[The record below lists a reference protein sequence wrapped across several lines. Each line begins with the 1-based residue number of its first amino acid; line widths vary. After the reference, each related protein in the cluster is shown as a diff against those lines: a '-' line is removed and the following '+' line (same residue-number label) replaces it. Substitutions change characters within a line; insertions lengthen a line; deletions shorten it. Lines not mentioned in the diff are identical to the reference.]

1 MTNIFPIELSLVR
14 ELVIDAGKE
23 ELLTRFQ
30 HSAFTYKQDGSLVT
44 EADLNVQS
52 RLQDELNKLHPEIPL
67 LGEEMS
73 AQHQDHVIADG
84 SGSFWCL
91 DPLDGTSN
99 FASGIP
105 FFSISLALIENGQ
118 PIMGIVYD
126 PIRDECFLAEKGKG
140 TRLNDKLLDATT
152 AAHNDIKKC
161 SAIIDFKRLEPELAT
176 RLATGAPY
184 SSQRSFGSVALDWA
198 WLAAGRGQIY
208 LHGKQK
214 LWDYAAGWLIL
225 DEAGGSSSTLEGEFG
240 FQATLEPRS
249 ALAATTV
256 NLHQQWFDWIGG

>member
-1 MTNIFPIELSLVR
+1 MTNIFPIELSLLR

-23 ELLTRFQ
+23 ELLPRFQ
-30 HSAFTYKQDGSLVT
+30 HTDFSYKQDGSLVT
-44 EADLNVQS
+44 EADLSVQN
-52 RLQDELNKLHPEIPL
+52 RLQTELYKLHPEITL
-67 LGEEMS
+67 LGEEMPEQEQN
-73 AQHQDHVIADG
+73 AIITECG
-84 SGSFWCL
+84 TFWCL

-118 PIMGIVYD
+118 PIMGIIYD
-126 PIRDECFLAEKGKG
+126 PVRDECFIAEKGRG
-140 TRLNDKLLDATT
+140 ARLNDKPLDATIT
-152 AAHNDIKKC
+152 AHAALQRC
-161 SAIIDFKRLEPELAT
+161 SAIIDFKRLSSDLAT
-176 RLATGAPY
+176 RLAINAPY

-225 DEAGGSSSTLEGEFG
+225 NEAGGSSSTLEGVSG
-240 FQATLEPRS
+240 FQAALVPRS
-249 ALAATTV
+249 AIAASNT
-256 NLHQQWFDWIGG
+256 NLYRQWFNWISA

>member
-1 MTNIFPIELSLVR
+1 MTNIVPVELSLLR

-23 ELLTRFQ
+23 ELLNRFQ
-30 HSAFTYKQDGSLVT
+30 HAAFSYKQDGSLVT
-44 EADLNVQS
+44 EADLNAQN
-52 RLQDELNKLHPEIPL
+52 RLQMALYKLHPEIPL

-73 AQHQDHVIADG
+73 EQHQNAIITDG
-84 SGSFWCL
+84 SSTFWCL

-118 PIMGIVYD
+118 PIIGIIYD
-126 PIRDECFLAEKGKG
+126 PIRDECFVAEKGKG
-140 TRLNDKLLDATT
+140 ARLNDKPLDTNAT
-152 AAHNDIKKC
+152 AHTSLERC
-161 SAIIDFKRLEPELAT
+161 SAIIDFKRLAPEIAT
-176 RLATGAPY
+176 RLATQSPY

-198 WLAAGRGQIY
+198 WLAAGRGQVY

-225 DEAGGSSSTLEGEFG
+225 DEAGGSSSTLEGTIG

-249 ALAATTV
+249 AIAATSED
-256 NLHQQWFDWIGG
+256 LYLQWFHWISG

>member
-1 MTNIFPIELSLVR
+1 MTNLFPIELSLLR

-23 ELLTRFQ
+23 ELLPRFQ
-30 HSAFTYKQDGSLVT
+30 HTDFSYKQDGSLVT
-44 EADLNVQS
+44 EADLSVQN
-52 RLQDELNKLHPEIPL
+52 RLQTELYRLHPEITL

-73 AQHQDHVIADG
+73 EQEQNAIITKG
-84 SGSFWCL
+84 GTFWCL

-99 FASGIP
+99 FAAGIP

-118 PIMGIVYD
+118 PILGIIYD
-126 PIRDECFLAEKGKG
+126 PVRDESFIAEKGKG
-140 TRLNDKLLDATT
+140 AKLNDKPLDATIT
-152 AAHNDIKKC
+152 AHTALQQC
-161 SAIIDFKRLEPELAT
+161 SAIVDFKRLSSDLAT
-176 RLATGAPY
+176 RLAIDAPY

-225 DEAGGSSSTLEGEFG
+225 DEAGGSSSTLEGVSE
-240 FQATLEPRS
+240 FQAALEPRS
-249 ALAATTV
+249 AIAASTTD
-256 NLHQQWFDWIGG
+256 LYQQWFNWINA